1 MGIIE
6 FIVGLLLVLLIANI
20 FLAIVPIPRGIAGT
34 LIGLLILYLAWS
46 IVF

>member
-6 FIVGLLLVLLIANI
+6 LIIGILI
-20 FLAIVPIPRGIAGT
+20 FLFLANFFLAVVPIPRGIAGT
-34 LIGLLILYLAWS
+34 VVTLLILYLLWS